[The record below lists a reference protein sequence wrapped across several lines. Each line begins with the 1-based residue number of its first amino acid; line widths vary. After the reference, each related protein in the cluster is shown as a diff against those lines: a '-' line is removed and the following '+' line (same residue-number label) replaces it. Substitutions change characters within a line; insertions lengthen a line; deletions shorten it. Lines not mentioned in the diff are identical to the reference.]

1 MIPLQVETITD
12 TDGLVRI
19 EPEWKQLL
27 AESEIEHPFL
37 TPEWI
42 TAWWK
47 AFGAG
52 RKLHVLV
59 VREQGRAV
67 AIAPLMTSRGR
78 LYGLPVRRLETI
90 ANDHT
95 PRAGFIVASGRAEAH
110 ALLWGALIRSRP
122 GWDVLMLK
130 QVPGDSG
137 SLVAL
142 KTHATRDGWLEG
154 RWRASQS
161 PWLTIDGDFN
171 TYLSGLSA
179 KHRANL
185 RNRDRR
191 LAKVGEIELETV
203 TGGPGLDEALAEGL
217 KLEAA
222 GWKGKAGTA
231 ILEAEDT
238 ERFYSEFSKT
248 AALRG
253 WLTLHFLKVAGK
265 RVAFDY
271 GLTYQKRLYL
281 LKAAYDPT
289 FAAYSPYTQLLQRV
303 LSHAFEEKMLELDF
317 LGAADRWK
325 FDWTGTARPHEWLF
339 LMPPSLHLRVVH
351 AAKFWLAPRLQKH
364 RAFERAAA
372 ALRGWAGARS
382 DNPSQGG
389 AA

>member
-1 MIPLQVETITD
+1 MIPLQVETISD
-12 TDGLVRI
+12 TEGLQRL
-19 EPEWKQLL
+19 EPEWKELL
-27 AESEIEHPFL
+27 LESDVEHPFL

-42 TAWWK
+42 AAWWK
-47 AFGAG
+47 AFGTG

-95 PRAGFIVASGRAEAH
+95 PRAGFLVASGRRETH
-110 ALLWGALIRSRP
+110 GLLWGALIRSRP

-130 QVPGDSG
+130 QVPGDSATL
-137 SLVAL
+137 SAL
-142 KTHATRDGWLEG
+142 KAHASRDGWLEG
-154 RWRASQS
+154 CWRASQS

-171 TYLSGLSA
+171 TYLGGLSA

-191 LAKVGEIELETV
+191 LAKIGDIELETV
-203 TGGPGLDEALAEGL
+203 TGGEALDEALAEGL

-238 ERFYSEFSKT
+238 RLFYNEFART
-248 AALRG
+248 AAERG
-253 WLTLHFLKVAGK
+253 WLTLHFLRVAGK
-265 RVAFDY
+265 RIAFDY
-271 GLTYQKRLYL
+271 ALTYGRRVYI
-281 LKAAYDPT
+281 LKAAYDPA
-289 FAAYSPYTQLLQRV
+289 FAAYSPFTQLLQRV
-303 LSHAFEEKMLELDF
+303 LAQAFEGKMLELDF

-325 FDWTGTARPHEWLF
+325 FDWTSTARQHEWLF

-364 RAFERAAA
+364 RAFGRAAQ
-372 ALRGWAGARS
+372 ALRGLAGARRDTPTS
-382 DNPSQGG
+382 EEP
-389 AA
+389 A